1 MIRRT
6 IVVAAAFAAAAC
18 MSSPDRTG
26 ATRAYDG
33 IDTQGIPREGAFTRP
48 PYPQDSNLME
58 FSVGPA
64 VSHRY
69 FIDTQSV
76 SVGTDGIV
84 RYTVVIRAAGGATNV
99 FFEGIRCDPA
109 QKRIYAFGR
118 AGGQWIEAKRADWTP
133 IHLHRLEDYQTTL
146 YADGFCPERSIV
158 RSREEALFAL
168 RSRFRGPASS
178 R

>member
-6 IVVAAAFAAAAC
+6 IVVVAAFAAAAC

-33 IDTQGIPREGAFTRP
+33 SDTQRIPREGAFTRP

-58 FSVGPA
+58 FAVGPA

-76 SVGTDGIV
+76 SVGTDGV
-84 RYTVVIRAAGGATNV
+84 ARYTVVIRAAGGATNV

-118 AGGQWIEAKRADWTP
+118 AGGQWIEAKRAAWTP
-133 IHLHRLEDYQTTL
+133 IRLNRLDDYQTTL
-146 YADGFCPERSIV
+146 YEDGFCPERRMV
-158 RSREEALFAL
+158 RSREEALFAI
-168 RSRFRGPASS
+168 RSRFLGRGSTQ
-178 R
+178 

>member
-6 IVVAAAFAAAAC
+6 IVVVAAFAAAAC
-18 MSSPDRTG
+18 MSSPDRSG
-26 ATRAYDG
+26 ATRAGDG
-33 IDTQGIPREGAFTRP
+33 VDSEGGAREHAFTRP

-64 VSHRY
+64 DPHRY

-76 SVGTDGIV
+76 SVGTDGV
-84 RYTVVIRAAGGATNV
+84 ARYTVVVRAAGGATNI

-118 AGGQWIEAKRADWTP
+118 AGGQWVEAKRADWSP
-133 IHLHRLEDYQTTL
+133 IRLHRLDDYQTTL
-146 YADGFCPERSIV
+146 YEDGFCPDRSMV

-168 RSRFRGPASS
+168 RSRFLGRGSTQ
-178 R
+178 

>member
-1 MIRRT
+1 MIRRV
-6 IVVAAAFAAAAC
+6 IVVVAALAAVASA
-18 MSSPDRTG
+18 SNPDRS
-26 ATRAYDG
+26 RAPGVGMNADG
-33 IDTQGIPREGAFTRP
+33 LPREGGFTRP

-69 FIDTQSV
+69 FIDPQSV

-99 FFEGIRCDPA
+99 FFEGMRCDPA
-109 QKRIYAFGR
+109 QKRIYAIGR
-118 AGGQWIEAKRADWTP
+118 AGGQWVEAKRADWTP
-133 IHLHRLEDYQTTL
+133 ILLNRLDDYQTAL
-146 YADGFCPERSIV
+146 YDDGFCPDRSIV

-168 RSRFRGPASS
+168 RSRFRGPASAQ
-178 R
+178 